1 MTNPTAVQQGDALP
15 PFDGV
20 EDAQMNTGKL
30 PGKVSQFRLYKD
42 ANQLIPILKVSKT
55 KFVHDAVMA
64 AANDPSLLG
73 WALIHRGTR
82 VPQAAEQ
89 QSRISISTSVKF
101 QENVDALAVTYR
113 MTNEEVVRLAVE
125 AAVFK
130 EAERKAW
137 KAAHTLEAV
146 PA

>member
-1 MTNPTAVQQGDALP
+1 MTNQPAVEPGTALP

-20 EDAQMNTGKL
+20 EEAQMVADRV
-30 PGKVSQFRLYKD
+30 PGKVSQFRLYRD
-42 ANQLIPILKVSKT
+42 ANLLIPIAKVSKT

-64 AANDPSLLG
+64 AANDPARLG

-89 QSRISISTSVKF
+89 QARISISTSVSF
-101 QENVDALAVTYR
+101 QENVEALAVTYR

-125 AAVFK
+125 AAVYK
-130 EAERKAW
+130 AVVTRGAAE
-137 KAAHTLEAV
+137 
-146 PA
+146 PAMA